1 MSKTLTIGNIILYRP
16 PKILNEHINA
26 FITEFSSVAEY
37 LGDSNNE
44 LIFAGDFNI
53 NLLKIN
59 ENEVYSNFFDTLISQ
74 SLYPQITLPIRFTRT
89 NGTLVD
95 NFFCKLNKTILESKT
110 GILTNKCSDHQPY
123 FMSLKITQKKELLP
137 KYVKI
142 NIVSTEAM
150 HNVRHEIK
158 SEEIYN
164 KFNKKNQPPILTL
177 IILLH
182 VMKYCAPKTS
192 TCPVNG

>member
-1 MSKTLTIGNIILYRP
+1 MSV
-16 PKILNEHINA
+16 
-26 FITEFSSVAEY
+26 VAS

-53 NLLKIN
+53 NLFKIN
-59 ENEVYSNFFDTLISQ
+59 DNKVYSNFFDTLISH
-74 SLYPQITLPIRFTRT
+74 SLYPQITLPTRFTRT
-89 NGTLVD
+89 NGTLID

-110 GILTNKCSDHQPY
+110 GILTNKLSDHQPY
-123 FMSLKITQKKELLP
+123 FMSLNITQKKEPLP
-137 KYVKI
+137 KYVKL

-164 KFNKKNQPPILTL
+164 KFNKKNNRR
-177 IILLH
+177 
-182 VMKYCAPKTS
+182 S
-192 TCPVNG
+192 